1 MVRSM
6 GAMKKD
12 DALMAMLHRTDSPS
26 YLYQYYMG
34 ATTLTEEWNAD
45 KTNSWNHA
53 MDGHISPGASL

>member
-1 MVRSM
+1 MVHGLSSD
-6 GAMKKD
+6 GQ
-12 DALMAMLHRTDSPS
+12 HRTDSPS